1 MDCRALSFR
10 QLPHQPKIFLDY
22 LDHFA
27 RVKSFYVHEPTSKAV
42 FAQAKALKFPRER
55 AAAVAG
61 ALAKQNAIFG
71 SDAKTQAN
79 IDRLAKGAV
88 AVVSGQQ
95 VGLFGGPSYSIYKAL
110 MAIQVAEELTRQG
123 VEAVPIFWMATE
135 DHDVDEIRHT
145 TWFHDGRS
153 TRFEL
158 PAPADAGKPVG
169 RIPLGPASSRIVRE
183 ASDLLEQQGSPLLA
197 HILRD
202 SYGPAETYGS
212 AFAKMFARIF
222 TGRGLILLEPL
233 DPELHRIAAPI
244 YERAAKDR
252 DSLNE
257 SLLQRGKDLEK
268 AGYAPQVKVTSK
280 STLLF
285 YMGEAGGESGNISAR
300 QVITSTAAGFHAGT
314 KSWTREE
321 FIGLTAAEPES
332 FSPNALLRP
341 VLQDFLLPTVAYIGG
356 SAEISYFAQSEVL
369 YRELL
374 GRMPVML
381 PRAGFTLVDVKAT
394 KLLKRYRLTVE
405 DIWQG
410 SQEVRRR
417 LERAAVPKLLAA
429 QFERE
434 QKQIAKTLAQ
444 LGKQIEKLDRTLQ
457 GSVGTAQRK
466 ITFQLDKL
474 RRKVGRALDQKNSL
488 LSAHRQ
494 FLEEQLYPRHALQSR
509 ELGFPPFLARWGPSA
524 LDELQK
530 CCSAKKLG
538 HHFIVQWP

>member
-42 FAQAKALKFPRER
+42 LAEAKALKFPRER
-55 AAAVAG
+55 AAAVAEV
-61 ALAKQNAIFG
+61 LTKQNARFG
-71 SDAKTQAN
+71 SDAKTQTN

-88 AVVSGQQ
+88 AIVSGQQ

-153 TRFEL
+153 ARFEL
-158 PAPADAGKPVG
+158 PAPADASKPVG
-169 RIPLGPASSRIVRE
+169 KILLGPASSQIVRE

-197 HILRD
+197 HILRE

-233 DPELHRIAAPI
+233 DPELHRIAVPI

-257 SLLQRGKDLEK
+257 LLLQRGKDLEK

-280 STLLF
+280 STLVF
-285 YMGEAGGESGNISAR
+285 YMGEAGGESGNASAR
-300 QVITSTAAGFHAGT
+300 QVVTSTAAGFQAGA

-321 FIGLTAAEPES
+321 FVRLSATEPEN

-341 VLQDFLLPTVAYIGG
+341 VLQDFLLPTVAYVGG

-369 YRELL
+369 YRQLL

-381 PRAGFTLVDVKAT
+381 PRAGFTLVDVKAV
-394 KLLKRYRLTVE
+394 KLLKQYRLTVE
-405 DIWQG
+405 DVWQG

-434 QKQIAKTLAQ
+434 QKQIAKTLAR

-466 ITFQLDKL
+466 INFQLDKL
-474 RRKVGRALDQKNSL
+474 RRKVSRAQDQKNSL
-488 LSAHRQ
+488 LTAHQ
-494 FLEEQLYPRHALQSR
+494 KFLEEQLYPHHALQSR

-530 CCSAKKLG
+530 CCSTKKLG
-538 HHFIVQWP
+538 HHFIIQWP

>member
-1 MDCRALSFR
+1 MDCRALSFS

-22 LDHFA
+22 LNHFA
-27 RVKSFYVHEPTSKAV
+27 RVKNFYVHEPNIKAIL
-42 FAQAKALKFPRER
+42 AEAKALAFPRER
-55 AAAVAG
+55 AVAVAEVLG
-61 ALAKQNAIFG
+61 RQSQIFG
-71 SDAKTQAN
+71 SDAKTQTN
-79 IDRLAKGAV
+79 LDRLAKGAV

-110 MAIQVAEELTRQG
+110 MAIQVADELTRQG
-123 VEAVPIFWMATE
+123 VDAVPVFWMATE
-135 DHDVDEIRHT
+135 DHDVDEIRRT

-158 PAPADAGKPVG
+158 PAPANAGQPVG
-169 RIPLGPASSRIVRE
+169 RIPLGPASSEIVRE
-183 ASDLLEQQGSPLLA
+183 ASDILERQGSPLLA

-202 SYGPAETYGS
+202 SYAPGETYGS

-233 DPELHRIAAPI
+233 DPELHRIAAAI

-252 DSLNE
+252 DTLNE
-257 SLLQRGKDLEK
+257 SLLQRGKDLDK
-268 AGYAPQVKVTSK
+268 AGYPAQVKVTSK

-285 YMGEAGGESGNISAR
+285 YMGESGDESGENRGR
-300 QVITSTAAGFHAGT
+300 QVVSSTATGFQAGT
-314 KSWTREE
+314 KSWTRDE
-321 FIGLTAAEPES
+321 FIRLTTAEPHK

-356 SAEISYFAQSEVL
+356 SAEISYFAQSEVV
-369 YRELL
+369 YRQLL

-394 KLLKRYRLTVE
+394 KLLKQYCLTVE
-405 DIWQG
+405 DIWEGPQ
-410 SQEVRRR
+410 QVRRR
-417 LERAAVPKLLAA
+417 LERAAVPKTLAV

-434 QKQIAKTLAQ
+434 QRQISKTLAQ
-444 LGKQIEKLDRTLQ
+444 LGKQIAKLDGTLQ
-457 GSVGTAQRK
+457 GSVSTAQRK

-474 RRKVGRALDQKNSL
+474 QRRVGRALDQKNSL
-488 LSAHRQ
+488 LSAHQQ
-494 FLEEQLYPRHALQSR
+494 FLEEQLYPHHALQSR
-509 ELGFPPFLARWGPSA
+509 ELGFPPFLARWGASA

-530 CCSAKKLG
+530 CSTMRKLG
-538 HHFIVQWP
+538 HHFIIQWP